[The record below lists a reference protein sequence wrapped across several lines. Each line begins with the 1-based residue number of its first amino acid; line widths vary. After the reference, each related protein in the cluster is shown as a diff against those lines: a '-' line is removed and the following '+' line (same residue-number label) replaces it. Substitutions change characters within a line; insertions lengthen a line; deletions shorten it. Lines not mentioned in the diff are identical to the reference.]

1 MNNVLDYRGYRF
13 FQASYFPDQS
23 GTILSVNADWW
34 GTNTTYLG
42 YFMLFFGMF
51 ATLFWKGTRF
61 WDLNKQ
67 LTILNKKKLVL
78 LPFLFSMGVLFGQ
91 NNTDSIQNEI
101 QTVETIDNIPTSHK
115 EVRDIQPT
123 EQFSTPEELGKPL
136 HIDLDHANQ
145 FGHILVQ
152 NYKSRIKHMNNQ
164 NMQLMRKIHKKEKF
178 SNKENNE
185 VNNSNQWLLSIQI
198 DKNH

>member
-1 MNNVLDYRGYRF
+1 
-13 FQASYFPDQS
+13 
-23 GTILSVNADWW
+23 
-34 GTNTTYLG
+34 
-42 YFMLFFGMF
+42 MLFFGMF

-67 LTILNKKKLVL
+67 LTNLNKKKLVL

-91 NNTDSIQNEI
+91 NNTDSIENEI
-101 QTVETIDNIPTSHK
+101 QTVETIDSIPTSHK

-152 NYKSRIKHMNNQ
+152 DFTGRIKPMNTHTLE
-164 NMQLMRKIHKKEKF
+164 LMRKIHKKID
-178 SNKENNE
+178 
-185 VNNSNQWLLSIQI
+185 LSIKKPMKLSPLSNGSYRCKSIQRLGPTKI
-198 DKNH
+198 SLAFRVKQVINC